1 MTSDTTKK
9 SVPRGF
15 WTVWTSVALDLLGF
29 GIIIPILPLYASDFG
44 ASPFVIG
51 LLLASYSL
59 AQFIFS
65 PIWGRVSDKAG
76 RKPVLVITLIG
87 SAIGSLV
94 LGLAG
99 SILIL
104 FVGRIIDGISG
115 ASVAVARAVVA
126 DTADEKDRPRLMGY
140 LGAAFGVGFVL
151 GPALGGLAG
160 LFGTRVP
167 FLIAAALAAINA
179 IVAAYRLEE
188 TRKEPIAK
196 TPSLVRSV
204 RELDRG
210 LASLIA
216 LSFVAVAAF
225 SLFETT
231 FALLAADRLDLTA
244 PQISF
249 VFAFVGVVLVT
260 TQAGL
265 VGPASKRFPETSLIG
280 LGLSL
285 NVAGFLLVALS
296 TTLLQLA
303 PGLILL
309 AVGQGFATPALASVI
324 AGRAPIGRAGVIL
337 GVQQSAGG
345 LARVLGPIAGGL
357 LFAIG
362 IRMPYLVAALTTLAA
377 LLLLPTVKASAS
389 KRQRG

>member
-1 MTSDTTKK
+1 MTSDTSKK

-76 RKPVLVITLIG
+76 RKPVLVVTLVG

-99 SILIL
+99 SILVL

-140 LGAAFGVGFVL
+140 LGAAFGIGFVL

-160 LFGTRVP
+160 LFGPRVP
-167 FLIAAALAAINA
+167 F
-179 IVAAYRLEE
+179 
-188 TRKEPIAK
+188 
-196 TPSLVRSV
+196 
-204 RELDRG
+204 
-210 LASLIA
+210 
-216 LSFVAVAAF
+216 F
-225 SLFETT
+225 
-231 FALLAADRLDLTA
+231 
-244 PQISF
+244 
-249 VFAFVGVVLVT
+249 
-260 TQAGL
+260 
-265 VGPASKRFPETSLIG
+265 
-280 LGLSL
+280 
-285 NVAGFLLVALS
+285 
-296 TTLLQLA
+296 
-303 PGLILL
+303 
-309 AVGQGFATPALASVI
+309 
-324 AGRAPIGRAGVIL
+324 
-337 GVQQSAGG
+337 
-345 LARVLGPIAGGL
+345 
-357 LFAIG
+357 
-362 IRMPYLVAALTTLAA
+362 
-377 LLLLPTVKASAS
+377 
-389 KRQRG
+389 

>member
-1 MTSDTTKK
+1 MTSDTSKK

-15 WTVWTSVALDLLGF
+15 WTVWTSVTLDLLGF

-44 ASPFVIG
+44 ASPYIIG

-59 AQFIFS
+59 AQFVFS

-87 SAIGSLV
+87 SAIGSLI

-140 LGAAFGVGFVL
+140 LGAAFGIGFVL

-167 FLIAAALAAINA
+167 FFIAGALAAINA
-179 IVAAYRLEE
+179 IVASYRLEE
-188 TRKEPIAK
+188 TRREPIARS
-196 TPSLVRSV
+196 PSLMRSV
-204 RELDRG
+204 RELNGG
-210 LASLIA
+210 LATLIA

-231 FALLAADRLDLTA
+231 FALLAADRLDLSA
-244 PQISF
+244 PQISM
-249 VFAFVGVVLVT
+249 VFAFVGVILVT

-265 VGPASKRFPETSLIG
+265 VGPASKRFSEISLIG

-285 NVAGFLLVALS
+285 NVAGFLVVAFSTSLLS
-296 TTLLQLA
+296 LA
-303 PGLILL
+303 PGLVLL
-309 AVGQGFATPALASVI
+309 AVGQGFTTPALASAI
-324 AGRAPIGRAGVIL
+324 AGRAPDGRAGVVL

-345 LARVLGPIAGGL
+345 LARVLGPIAGGI
-357 LFAIG
+357 LFAVG
-362 IRMPYLVAALTTLAA
+362 IRMPYLVAALVTLAV
-377 LLLLPTVKASAS
+377 LLVLPSARPS
-389 KRQRG
+389 HREP

>member
-1 MTSDTTKK
+1 MTSDTSKK

-76 RKPVLVITLIG
+76 RKPVLVVTLVG

-99 SILIL
+99 SILVL

-140 LGAAFGVGFVL
+140 LGAAFGIGFVL

-160 LFGTRVP
+160 LFGPRVP
-167 FLIAAALAAINA
+167 FFIAGGLAAINA
-179 IVAAYRLEE
+179 VVAWYRLEE

-196 TPSLVRSV
+196 SPSLMRSV

-210 LASLIA
+210 LATLIA

-231 FALLAADRLDLTA
+231 FALLAADRLHLSG
-244 PQISF
+244 PQISM

-265 VGPASKRFPETSLIG
+265 VGPASKRLSEISMIG

-285 NVAGFLLVALS
+285 NVAGFLLVAFS
-296 TTLLQLA
+296 TTLLQLT

-309 AVGQGFATPALASVI
+309 AVGQGFTTPALASAI
-324 AGRAPIGRAGVIL
+324 AGRAPDGRAGVVL

-345 LARVLGPIAGGL
+345 LARVLGPIAGGI

-362 IRMPYLVAALTTLAA
+362 IRMPYLVAALVTLAV
-377 LLLLPTVKASAS
+377 LVLLPTARPSHRES
-389 KRQRG
+389 